1 MSINAI
7 PDTVSTVRVIGKN
20 SAVRCGQRT
29 CPDHRRAVPLHR
41 AGPHPLSRYWRR
53 PSPGRLSG
61 RGDSRCTFRIGGQER
76 TCGRRKFHVAL
87 DVTVRGRDP
96 EPPRC
101 PKLVTDT
108 DDDVR
113 VAAERPGHGLEGFRS
128 SHQDTRGPGHGR
140 APRLHRRYT
149 AQADV
154 ELIDSLTKEPPD
166 LGSHRGC
173 STPLQGARWAKPLAG
188 RCPIRMVSTGCD
200 RWTQSEHAKLSRRG
214 DNDRVG
220 STQSWQRLGR
230 WGGREMFRHKRL
242 RRAGFESEGGGNFES
257 TGFR

>member
-87 DVTVRGRDP
+87 DVAVRGRDP

-128 SHQDTRGPGHGR
+128 SHQDAR
-140 APRLHRRYT
+140 AVQAMVVRLGSTRRYT

-230 WGGREMFRHKRL
+230 WGGRKCFATKGCDGLVSSRK
-242 RRAGFESEGGGNFES
+242 GGNFES